1 MKKIK
6 ILIISILASFA
17 IFTIYLTPTFISHAT
32 SEENVFEEKTYSYE
46 DNIGTLQVTLI
57 SDTECHVILITGIE
71 TTEKT
76 VSYQLKDNML
86 VLNNGSENELKM
98 VIHEDGKITPYD
110 DNNKSES
117 EDDIDKATLEGIIE
131 NLKNELEKYKDL
143 VENDTLKFI
152 INAIISFLTAFGALW
167 LRFRS
172 FDKANLSLNAS
183 QKLIE
188 IARSEVENITKDV
201 AELAKSV
208 KNSDNTNK
216 GLTDLFGKSIN
227 TLNSAI
233 LRLTDRID
241 ALESDIK
248 NKEGK

>member
-1 MKKIK
+1 M
-6 ILIISILASFA
+6 
-17 IFTIYLTPTFISHAT
+17 
-32 SEENVFEEKTYSYE
+32 
-46 DNIGTLQVTLI
+46 
-57 SDTECHVILITGIE
+57 
-71 TTEKT
+71 
-76 VSYQLKDNML
+76 
-86 VLNNGSENELKM
+86 
-98 VIHEDGKITPYD
+98 
-110 DNNKSES
+110 
-117 EDDIDKATLEGIIE
+117 
-131 NLKNELEKYKDL
+131 
-143 VENDTLKFI
+143 
-152 INAIISFLTAFGALW
+152 W